1 MMRIALFLLTNLAV
15 MLVFGLVLSL
25 TGIQSSSV
33 QGLMI
38 MALLFGFGGSFISLL
53 MSKWM
58 ALKSVGGEVIEQPR
72 NDMERW
78 LMETVAQQSRQAGIA
93 MPQVAIYHAPDINAF
108 ATGARRD
115 ASLVAVSTGLLQNM
129 SRDEAEAVIAHEIS
143 HIANGDMV
151 TMTLIQGIV
160 NTFVIFISRIIA
172 QIAAG
177 FMGGDRDEGEESN
190 GNPLV
195 YFAVATVLE
204 LVFGILASVITMW
217 FSRYRE
223 FHADA
228 GSARLVGREKMI
240 AALQRLKTS
249 YEPQEASS
257 MMAFCIN
264 GKSKSLSELFM
275 THPPLDKRIEALLFY
290 CSSSALSGRNGMGC
304 TQLTQQ
310 IIA

>member
-15 MLVFGLVLSL
+15 MFVFGIILSL
-25 TGIQSSSV
+25 TGIQGRSV

-38 MALLFGFGGSFISLL
+38 MAGLFGFGGAFISLL

-58 ALKSVGGEVIEQPR
+58 ALRSVGGQVIENPTSEV
-72 NDMERW
+72 ERW
-78 LMETVAQQSRQAGIA
+78 LLDTVRRQSEQVGIK
-93 MPQVAIYHAPDINAF
+93 MPQVAIYDAPDINAF

-115 ASLVAVSTGLLQNM
+115 ASLVAVSTGLLASM

-143 HIANGDMV
+143 HIANGDMI
-151 TMTLIQGIV
+151 TMTLLQGVV

-172 QIAAG
+172 QFVANFISN
-177 FMGGDRDEGEESN
+177 DEESESSN
-190 GNPLV
+190 GNPWV
-195 YFAVATVLE
+195 YMGVSMVLE
-204 LVFGILASVITMW
+204 IVFGILASIITMW

-228 GSARLVGREKMI
+228 GSAKLVGREKMI

-249 YEPQEASS
+249 YEPQEESS

-264 GKSKSLSELFM
+264 GRNKSFSELFLS
-275 THPPLDKRIEALLFY
+275 HPPLDKRIEAL
-290 CSSSALSGRNGMGC
+290 RNGEY
-304 TQLTQQ
+304 LK
-310 IIA
+310 